1 MAVDEQARHE
11 LHTKLEE
18 ILGPVNAARMM
29 ALTPPAGWGEVATKR
44 DLDQLDA
51 SLRSALDQHRAT
63 TKRDLDH
70 LDVSLRSTLDHYR
83 ATTDAVVEQLRVEKR
98 AAIAHLRAEFKDDL
112 RQQTRTIMMSMVLMV
127 IATAGLGFSAAT
139 LA

>member
-1 MAVDEQARHE
+1 MAVDERARHE

-18 ILGPVNAARMM
+18 VLGPENAARMM

-44 DLDQLDA
+44 DLDHLDG
-51 SLRSALDQHRAT
+51 SLRSALDQHRA
-63 TKRDLDH
+63 
-70 LDVSLRSTLDHYR
+70 
-83 ATTDAVVEQLRVEKR
+83 ATD
-98 AAIAHLRAEFKDDL
+98 AAIAQLRAAADTAIAQLRAEFKDDL

-127 IATAGLGFSAAT
+127 IATAGLAFSAAT